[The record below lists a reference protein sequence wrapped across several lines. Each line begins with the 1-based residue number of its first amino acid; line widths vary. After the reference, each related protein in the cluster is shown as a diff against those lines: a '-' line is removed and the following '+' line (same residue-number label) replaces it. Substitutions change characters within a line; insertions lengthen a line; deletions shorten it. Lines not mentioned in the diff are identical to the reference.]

1 MKLAIG
7 TFALDARRACK
18 AAESVFFLEKV
29 CDVFAVFVNMS
40 EVSTCAVANI
50 GRWTNFFAT
59 RFVKTHHVKLYFPVM
74 CQLCTLYCSTSAQD

>member
-50 GRWTNFFAT
+50 GRWTTFFCYKICKNT
-59 RFVKTHHVKLYFPVM
+59 PIKTILSPHVPIVHAIL
-74 CQLCTLYCSTSAQD
+74 